1 MITDDS
7 KRIKSNKIND
17 TINQAFQTLEEEHK
31 KLRKDFEEYV
41 RLNPREKYNPN
52 DNPNNSRPISF

>member
-1 MITDDS
+1 M
-7 KRIKSNKIND
+7 NN

-31 KLRKDFEEYV
+31 KLRNDFEEYV
-41 RLNPREKYNPN
+41 RLNPREKHNPN